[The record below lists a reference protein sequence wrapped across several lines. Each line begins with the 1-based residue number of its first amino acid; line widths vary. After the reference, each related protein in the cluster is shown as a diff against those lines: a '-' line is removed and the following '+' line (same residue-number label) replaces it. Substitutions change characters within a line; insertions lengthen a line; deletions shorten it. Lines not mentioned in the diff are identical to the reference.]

1 MFIPDRDADLCP
13 SRIRIPDPDPGFRSK
28 STGSRIYIFFPT
40 DDSTWPIFFLKERIL
55 FIFFTLYMV
64 YVNISE
70 LICIKTAQVGTIMT
84 KGSKNTSVQQS

>member
-1 MFIPDRDADLCP
+1 MLYGAPEVPRQE
-13 SRIRIPDPDPGFRSK
+13 K
-28 STGSRIYIFFPT
+28 EPT
-40 DDSTWPIFFLKERIL
+40 QRVIQKERIL

-84 KGSKNTSVQQS
+84 QCSKNTSVQQS